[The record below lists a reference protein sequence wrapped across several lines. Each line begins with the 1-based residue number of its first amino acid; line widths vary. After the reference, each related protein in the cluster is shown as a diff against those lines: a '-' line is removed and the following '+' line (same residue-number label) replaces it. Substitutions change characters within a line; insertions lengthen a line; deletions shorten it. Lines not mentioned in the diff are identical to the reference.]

1 MLTRHRTW
9 NSWGLSG
16 FPTPSFLPL
25 VLTNRT
31 FMAAQEKDYISQ
43 APLQLGTGDRWPWG
57 WESKSRE

>member
-43 APLQLGTGDRWPWG
+43 APLQLGTGR
-57 WESKSRE
+57 